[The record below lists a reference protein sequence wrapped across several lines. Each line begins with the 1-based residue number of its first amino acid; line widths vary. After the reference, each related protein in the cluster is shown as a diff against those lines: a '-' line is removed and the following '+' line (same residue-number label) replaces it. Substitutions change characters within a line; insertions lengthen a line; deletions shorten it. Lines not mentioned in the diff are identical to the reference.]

1 MEKFQ
6 LIGKY
11 LIALALIYFS
21 TVLLLLVHEA
31 AQTRKAIPQLIE
43 KLDSIEN
50 SENIIKV
57 LSLAAQITGDT
68 AKISGEVSDLRKG
81 LPALYAEVEKTRAL
95 IPGILKESEAIRHDL
110 PELYAQVEK
119 TRALIPGI
127 IKEVETVRRELP
139 LFYSEVEKTGLLVSQ
154 ALEEIKAVR
163 KEAPQFIADTEK
175 LIREAKKAGDEA
187 GKGAVHGVVKG
198 VITAPLDVIESGISG
213 VKEKVTGKEETEKK

>member
-1 MEKFQ
+1 MEKLQ

-11 LIALALIYFS
+11 LLALAIIFLS
-21 TVLLLLVHEA
+21 TALLLFVNEVG
-31 AQTRKAIPQLIE
+31 QTRKAIPQLIE

-57 LSLAAQITGDT
+57 LTLAAQITENT
-68 AKISGEVSDLRKG
+68 AKVSGEVSDLRKD
-81 LPALYAEVEKTRAL
+81 LPTLYSELEKTRAL
-95 IPGILKESEAIRHDL
+95 VPGILKESESIRRDL

-127 IKEVETVRRELP
+127 MEEVETVRRELP
-139 LFYSEVEKTGLLVSQ
+139 LFYSEVEKTRLLIAQ
-154 ALEEIKAVR
+154 TLEEVKAVR

-175 LIREAKKAGDEA
+175 LIKKARKASDEA

-213 VKEKVTGKEETEKK
+213 VKETVTGKEEPKK